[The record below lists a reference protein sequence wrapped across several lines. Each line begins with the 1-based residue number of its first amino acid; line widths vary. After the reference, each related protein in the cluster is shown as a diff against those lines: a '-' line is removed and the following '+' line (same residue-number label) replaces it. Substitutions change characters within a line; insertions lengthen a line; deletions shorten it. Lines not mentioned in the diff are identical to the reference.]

1 MTTAVRSTVAAPLA
15 KIFAIND
22 DIVSRAIDGLT
33 DEQLWTRPTELNNPM
48 LWMVGHFVQTRTEL
62 LAFLGDPVDTGWGDR
77 FTRGAVLGDRAQYPQ
92 RPEIQ
97 RVMGE
102 VRGRLHAKLATLD
115 DDQLGQ
121 PPAIAVPGADT
132 LADGVAGFALHDC
145 YHVGQMGYLRKA
157 LGFPALAG

>member
-1 MTTAVRSTVAAPLA
+1 MTTAVISTVATPLA

-48 LWMVGHFVQTRTEL
+48 LWIVGHFVQTRTEL
-62 LAFLGDPVDTGWGDR
+62 LAFLGDAVDTGWGDR
-77 FTRGAVLGDRAQYPQ
+77 FIRGAVLGDHAQYPQ
-92 RPEIQ
+92 RHEIQ

-102 VRGRLHAKLATLD
+102 VRERLHAKLATLD
-115 DDQLGQ
+115 DDQLRQ
-121 PPAIAVPGADT
+121 PPAIAVPGAHT